1 MRKIGNLVL
10 VLLCAVMLSVVADEL
25 MKLKGLMESGV
36 ITAEEFEA
44 QKKKILGE

>member
-1 MRKIGNLVL
+1 
-10 VLLCAVMLSVVADEL
+10 